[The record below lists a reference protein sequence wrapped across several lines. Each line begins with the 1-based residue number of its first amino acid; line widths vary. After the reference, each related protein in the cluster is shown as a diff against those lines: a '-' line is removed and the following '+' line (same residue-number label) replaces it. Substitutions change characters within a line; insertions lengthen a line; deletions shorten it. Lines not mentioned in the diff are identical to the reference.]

1 MNKLLKRSLFSAL
14 ILAGVFVYLPAQAA
28 PAVDLKGENVVLVHG
43 AFADGSSWAKV
54 IPLLQARGLNV
65 IAVQNPTTSL
75 ADDVTATKRV
85 LEQLTGPVVLVGHSW
100 AGQVIT
106 EAGNDDKV
114 DALVYVSAF
123 AVDNGQSINDRLKG
137 LPPPVWASALKKDSA
152 GFLTLSAEGIAD
164 DFAQDLS
171 PTQKRVIAATQTPW
185 FSGATDD
192 KVTTAAWHTKPS
204 WFVVSDKDRMIDPK
218 LQEAMAQKIGAT
230 VSHASTSH
238 LSMFKDPQADADAI
252 IAAATKVRKAQ

>member
-65 IAVQNPTTSL
+65 VAVQNPTTSL

-85 LEQLTGPVVLVGHSW
+85 VEKLTGPVVLVGHSW
-100 AGQVIT
+100 GGQVIT
-106 EAGNDDKV
+106 QAGNDDKV

-123 AVDNGQSINDRLKG
+123 AVDNGQSINDLLKG
-137 LPPPVWASALKKDSA
+137 LPPPVWASALQKDSGSA
-152 GFLTLSAEGIAD
+152 LTLTTQGIVD

-171 PTQKRVIAATQTPW
+171 PTQQHVIAATQTPW
-185 FSGATDD
+185 PAAAIDD

-204 WFVVSDKDRMIDPK
+204 WFVISDKDRMIDPK
-218 LQEAMAQKIGAT
+218 LQAAMAHTIGAT
-230 VSHASTSH
+230 VSHANTSH
-238 LSMFKDPQADADAI
+238 LPMFKDPQAVADAI
-252 IAAATKVRKAQ
+252 IAAATKVRQAQ